1 MSKRPGQDP
10 QRRPTIGTTR
20 NPPHGGPA
28 EQVDVIVVKFVSPQ
42 DWQFVSSSKQKCSE
56 ARGRRR
62 RGTGEGHRQAV
73 APGSLLAPG
82 GDGDSI
88 YLDTT
93 VREMS
98 FQFPSRHRIHRG

>member
-20 NPPHGGPA
+20 NPPHAGPA

-73 APGSLLAPG
+73 APGSLLAAFSHP
-82 GDGDSI
+82 
-88 YLDTT
+88 
-93 VREMS
+93 RMS
-98 FQFPSRHRIHRG
+98 LENRYRICGSPFFEY